1 MIEPEEFY
9 TLELQNYNPSRYTDK
24 EICIGMMEDFA
35 KEYNS
40 LLNFEL
46 RTLQAIH
53 TETYEKNE
61 ALEKQVEEL
70 KKAIQGTLS
79 LVEENNPYGGDFGV
93 AYNEA
98 VIHCQREVGIQ
109 LKKLLKEKEDE

>member
-24 EICIGMMEDFA
+24 EICIGMIEDFA

-61 ALEKQVEEL
+61 ALQQELEREKGKLSQVQEYAE
-70 KKAIQGTLS
+70 
-79 LVEENNPYGGDFGV
+79 FC
-93 AYNEA
+93 
-98 VIHCQREVGIQ
+98 IHCDRKDMPILDFESYLNLPTHDI
-109 LKKLLKEKEDE
+109 LKR